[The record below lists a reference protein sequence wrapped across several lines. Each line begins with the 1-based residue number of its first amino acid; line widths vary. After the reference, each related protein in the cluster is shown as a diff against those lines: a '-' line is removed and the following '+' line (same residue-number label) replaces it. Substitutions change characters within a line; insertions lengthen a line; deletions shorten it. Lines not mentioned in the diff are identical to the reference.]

1 MAFNTGISSAV
12 AQYVYTQSNGAVTEP
27 IGGSYLQAYCEFLG
41 VTQPLYNSWLIALC
55 DHYSITAPLNGSWT
69 IALANHYGITYP
81 TGGTWWMALAE
92 TAYVPPFPPFKW
104 NLDTL
109 KYNNETRKWSGVP
122 IPTDYWEDN
131 VELWEADTQLWE
143 LA

>member
-1 MAFNTGISSAV
+1 
-12 AQYVYTQSNGAVTEP
+12 
-27 IGGSYLQAYCEFLG
+27 
-41 VTQPLYNSWLIALC
+41 
-55 DHYSITAPLNGSWT
+55 
-69 IALANHYGITYP
+69 
-81 TGGTWWMALAE
+81 MALAE

-122 IPTDYWEDN
+122 PVTDYWEDN